1 MKAPTAPAAVL
12 FDMDGTL
19 VDTEVLWWETAREVA
34 AGLGHRLTDAD
45 APEVVGR
52 AVADTAAHLIEVTSG
67 DPSTLPGAATGRA
80 TAPERTAA
88 DPAAAPERT
97 ADDRAA
103 ALERTAAELTDS
115 FFRKVDAGAPLRPG
129 AAALLASLE
138 AAGVP
143 FALVSASPRSV
154 VDAVVAGA
162 LAGVD
167 FAFTLSADDTVR
179 TKPHPDP
186 YRAAAERFAADPAAC
201 VAVEDS
207 PDGTA
212 SADAA
217 GCAVLVVPSLLP
229 VAPGRARTFARS
241 LEEVDL
247 GVLTDCLRRPNP
259 EIQGP
264 KPA

>member
-1 MKAPTAPAAVL
+1 MSAPSAVL

-34 AGLGHRLTDAD
+34 AGLGHRLSDAD

-52 AVADTAAHLIEVTSG
+52 AVADTAAHLIEVTGG
-67 DPSTLPGAATGRA
+67 DASTLPGA
-80 TAPERTAA
+80 P
-88 DPAAAPERT
+88 
-97 ADDRAA
+97 DDRAS
-103 ALERTAAELTDS
+103 ALARTAAELTDS

-138 AAGVP
+138 GAGVP

-154 VDAVVAGA
+154 VDAVVAGS

-217 GCAVLVVPSLLP
+217 GCSVLVVPSLLP
-229 VAPGRARTFARS
+229 VAPGRGRTFARS

-247 GVLTDCLRRPNP
+247 GVLRECLRRP
-259 EIQGP
+259 
-264 KPA
+264 

>member
-52 AVADTAAHLIEVTSG
+52 AVADTAAHLIGVTSG
-67 DPSTLPGAATGRA
+67 DPSTLPGAAPGRA
-80 TAPERTAA
+80 AAPERTAA
-88 DPAAAPERT
+88 DRAAAPDR
-97 ADDRAA
+97 AADRAA

>member
-1 MKAPTAPAAVL
+1 
-12 FDMDGTL
+12 MDGTL

-67 DPSTLPGAATGRA
+67 DPSTLPGAAAGRDP
-80 TAPERTAA
+80 APERTAA
-88 DPAAAPERT
+88 
-97 ADDRAA
+97 DRAA

-129 AAALLASLE
+129 AAALLTSLE

-229 VAPGRARTFARS
+229 VAPGRGRTFARS

>member
-1 MKAPTAPAAVL
+1 MRTSAPAAVL

-52 AVADTAAHLIEVTSG
+52 AVADTAAHLIGVTGG
-67 DPSTLPGAATGRA
+67 DASALPSTAY
-80 TAPERTAA
+80 
-88 DPAAAPERT
+88 
-97 ADDRAA
+97 DRAA
-103 ALERTAAELTDS
+103 ALARTAAELTDS

-138 AAGVP
+138 GAGVP

-154 VDAVVAGA
+154 VDAVVAGS

-186 YRAAAERFAADPAAC
+186 YRTAAERFAADPAAC

-229 VAPGRARTFARS
+229 VAPGRGRTFARS

-247 GVLTDCLRRPNP
+247 GVLSDCLRRP
-259 EIQGP
+259 
-264 KPA
+264 

>member
-1 MKAPTAPAAVL
+1 MKTTAPAAVL

-19 VDTEVLWWETAREVA
+19 VDTEVLWWETACEVA

-52 AVADTAAHLIEVTSG
+52 AVADTAAHLIGVTGG
-67 DPSTLPGAATGRA
+67 DSSALP
-80 TAPERTAA
+80 
-88 DPAAAPERT
+88 
-97 ADDRAA
+97 
-103 ALERTAAELTDS
+103 RTAAELTDS

-129 AAALLASLE
+129 AAELLASLE

-154 VDAVVAGA
+154 VDAVVAGS

-247 GVLTDCLRRPNP
+247 GVLADCLRRP
-259 EIQGP
+259 
-264 KPA
+264 

>member
-1 MKAPTAPAAVL
+1 MKAAPAALPSAVL

-34 AGLGHRLTDAD
+34 AGLGHRLSDAD

-52 AVADTAAHLIEVTSG
+52 AVADTAAHLIEVTGG
-67 DPSTLPGAATGRA
+67 DASEPPGA
-80 TAPERTAA
+80 
-88 DPAAAPERT
+88 PA
-97 ADDRAA
+97 DRAA
-103 ALERTAAELTDS
+103 ALARTAAELTDS

-138 AAGVP
+138 GAGVP

-154 VDAVVAGA
+154 VDAVVAGS

-247 GVLTDCLRRPNP
+247 GVLSDCLRRP
-259 EIQGP
+259 
-264 KPA
+264 

>member
-45 APEVVGR
+45 ASEVVGR

-80 TAPERTAA
+80 
-88 DPAAAPERT
+88 AAPER
-97 ADDRAA
+97 AAADRAA

-229 VAPGRARTFARS
+229 VSPGRARTFARS

>member
-1 MKAPTAPAAVL
+1 MRTTAPAALPSAVL

-34 AGLGHRLTDAD
+34 AGLGHRLSDAD

-52 AVADTAAHLIEVTSG
+52 AVADTAAHLIGVTGG
-67 DPSTLPGAATGRA
+67 DPSELPA
-80 TAPERTAA
+80 
-88 DPAAAPERT
+88 
-97 ADDRAA
+97 
-103 ALERTAAELTDS
+103 TAAELTDS

-154 VDAVVAGA
+154 VDAVVAGS

-186 YRAAAERFAADPAAC
+186 YRAAAERFAAAPAAC

-229 VAPGRARTFARS
+229 VASGQGRTFARS

-247 GVLTDCLRRPNP
+247 GVLADCLRRP
-259 EIQGP
+259 
-264 KPA
+264 

>member
-52 AVADTAAHLIEVTSG
+52 AVADTAAHLIGVTSG

-80 TAPERTAA
+80 AAPERTAA
-88 DPAAAPERT
+88 
-97 ADDRAA
+97 DRAA

>member
-1 MKAPTAPAAVL
+1 MKTSAPAAVL

-52 AVADTAAHLIEVTSG
+52 AVADTAAHLIGVTGG
-67 DPSTLPGAATGRA
+67 DASALPS
-80 TAPERTAA
+80 
-88 DPAAAPERT
+88 T

-103 ALERTAAELTDS
+103 ALARTAAELTDS

-138 AAGVP
+138 GAGVP

-154 VDAVVAGA
+154 VDAVVAGS
-162 LAGVD
+162 LVGVD

-186 YRAAAERFAADPAAC
+186 YRTAAERFAADPAAC

-229 VAPGRARTFARS
+229 VAPGRGRTFARS

-247 GVLTDCLRRPNP
+247 GVLSDCLRRP
-259 EIQGP
+259 
-264 KPA
+264 

>member
-1 MKAPTAPAAVL
+1 MRTSAPAAVL

-52 AVADTAAHLIEVTSG
+52 AVADTAAHLIGVTGG
-67 DPSTLPGAATGRA
+67 DASALPS
-80 TAPERTAA
+80 
-88 DPAAAPERT
+88 T

-103 ALERTAAELTDS
+103 ALARTAAELTDS

-129 AAALLASLE
+129 AAALLAALE
-138 AAGVP
+138 GAGVP
-143 FALVSASPRSV
+143 FALVSASPRRV
-154 VDAVVAGA
+154 VDAVVAGS

-186 YRAAAERFAADPAAC
+186 YRTAAERFAADPAAC

-229 VAPGRARTFARS
+229 VAPGRGRTFARS

-247 GVLTDCLRRPNP
+247 GVLSDCLRRP
-259 EIQGP
+259 
-264 KPA
+264 